1 MFIYVK
7 LVNGFK
13 KPLIYKVPA
22 HLIEQK
28 LDGKLVTVPLRT
40 QIIPALTLKTVTYLE
55 IEPDYEI
62 KSIIGLVVF
71 PEDAHYETF
80 LNKLSSFYF
89 LTPLHFYH
97 RIQQFLE
104 EKVEDPE
111 PINVHASAQKPV
123 VLTDEQQHVVTYVE
137 AFIQIPAF
145 KPTLLH
151 GVTGSGKTEV
161 YKNLINQCVTQ
172 GKSTILLLPEVSL
185 SLQFERVLKLQ
196 LPDIEIYSFHS
207 ASKKSEKKACWQA
220 LLQGK
225 SILII
230 GVHIPILLPVSNLG
244 LIIIDEE
251 HEAGFQEK
259 KHPKINSK
267 DCALWRAFACNI
279 PILLG
284 SATPSMTSL
293 YNVRKKKWAFFQLT
307 KRFSGQFPTI
317 KKVLLTEQ
325 KKRHDA
331 SWWISQELEYAI
343 RQRLVKKEQTIIY
356 INRRGYSFFVQCKLC
371 GFIFECPNCSVSLT
385 LHLKQVRT
393 KIPKTM
399 VTAMWPGEQE
409 ATLRCHY
416 CDFKQAYLP
425 SCPSCK
431 APEKEL
437 LKKGIGTQQIVL
449 ILKKLFPSARIERAD
464 LDSTTQKNWQEIVK
478 QFEQGELDILV
489 GTKTITKGYHFPNVT
504 LVGILWADLTLHF
517 PVYNASETTLQ
528 SLIQVAGRAG
538 RLHENSEVVLQIMHD
553 HPIFNFA
560 HEERYINFA
569 DSELELRQE
578 THYPPFYRLVCLE
591 LKNSSTHQI
600 DIDAQN
606 LVTRL
611 RVIIHKNN
619 LPVDILGP
627 SLPPVSK
634 VQKSEIRHI
643 NLKSESFATLH
654 HLLRLCNTEQY
665 DSAVFIVIH

>member
-13 KPLIYKVPA
+13 KTLIYRVPQQLELNA
-22 HLIEQK
+22 LE
-28 LDGKLVTVPLRT
+28 GKLVTVPLRT
-40 QIIPALTLKTVTYLE
+40 QVIPALVLKSVKQLDVE
-55 IEPDYEI
+55 LQYEI
-62 KSIIGLVVF
+62 KEIIDLVAF
-71 PEDAHYETF
+71 PEDQKYEEY
-80 LNKLSSFYF
+80 LKKLSQFYF
-89 LTPLHFYH
+89 LSPLHFYH

-104 EKVEDPE
+104 EKAEEPDPVTTE
-111 PINVHASAQKPV
+111 YEAQKPV
-123 VLTDEQQHVVTYVE
+123 ILTDEQQRVITFLE
-137 AFIQIPAF
+137 PFITTPIF

-161 YKNLINQCVTQ
+161 YKNLISQCILEK
-172 GKSTILLLPEVSL
+172 KSALLLLPEVSL
-185 SLQFERVLKLQ
+185 SLQFERILKLQ
-196 LPDIEIYSFHS
+196 LPHIEIYSFHS

-225 SILII
+225 PILII
-230 GVHIPILLPVSNLG
+230 GVHIPILLPISNLG
-244 LIIIDEE
+244 IIIIDEE

-267 DCALWRAFACNI
+267 DCALWRAWIYNI

-293 YNVRKKKWAFFQLT
+293 HNVRSGKWAFFKLT
-307 KRFSGQFPTI
+307 KRFAGQFPVI

-331 SWWISQELEYAI
+331 SWWISQELEHALRKRI
-343 RQRLVKKEQTIIY
+343 ARKEQSIIY
-356 INRRGYSFFVQCKLC
+356 INRRGYSFFVQCKCC
-371 GFIFECPNCSVSLT
+371 GFIFECPHCSVSLT
-385 LHLKQVRT
+385 LHINQTT
-393 KIPKTM
+393 KKT
-399 VTAMWPGEQE
+399 VKNLITVSLAGEQE
-409 ATLRCHY
+409 AILRCHY
-416 CDFKQAYLP
+416 CDFRQAYQP

-464 LDSTTQKNWQEIVK
+464 LDTTTQKNWQETVK
-478 QFEQGELDILV
+478 QFERGELDILV

-517 PVYNASETTLQ
+517 PFFNAHEITLQ

-538 RLHENSEVVLQIMHD
+538 RLHENSEVILQIMHD
-553 HPIFNFA
+553 HSIFNFA
-560 HEERYINFA
+560 NEERYIDFA
-569 DSELELRQE
+569 ESELETRQE

-591 LKNSSTHQI
+591 LKNSSAHEI
-600 DIDAQN
+600 DTDAKKIAVKLTN
-606 LVTRL
+606 
-611 RVIIHKNN
+611 IIEKDN
-619 LPVDILGP
+619 LPVELLGP
-627 SLPPVSK
+627 SLPPIWK
-634 VQKSEIRHI
+634 VQKSEMRHI
-643 NLKSESFATLH
+643 YLKSESFQTLH
-654 HLLRLCNTEQY
+654 QLLTSINIEAY
-665 DSAVFIVIH
+665 KSSVFIVIH